1 MLKEF
6 VAKKILAH
14 FPFDASAEQ
23 LKLVDE
29 LSVFITSHETHSL
42 FLLKGYA
49 GTGKTSVISALI
61 RLYDEMK
68 QQVILL
74 APTGRA
80 AKVLASHAN
89 KNAQTIHK
97 KIYRQKNI
105 SERFFPMHERC
116 FQEAY
121 PGFPFG
127 AP

>member
-49 GTGKTSVISALI
+49 GTGKTFITKGLTEHLTSIG
-61 RLYDEMK
+61 RK
-68 QQVILL
+68 FILA
-74 APTGRA
+74 APTGKA
-80 AKVLASHAN
+80 AKVIKEKTKNSLAAIQRN
-89 KNAQTIHK
+89 MIK
-97 KIYRQKNI
+97 
-105 SERFFPMHERC
+105 
-116 FQEAY
+116 
-121 PGFPFG
+121 
-127 AP
+127 